1 MTDTARF
8 EAFVREY
15 EDMVYGTAVRLLA
28 NPSEAEDIA
37 QTVFLK
43 AFERFHTI
51 ATSPAAAG
59 WLKTV
64 TTNLCLNHLSRY
76 RSRWRFFSELQ
87 SAAMDDA
94 AQSDHVDRLLARGGA
109 AAGTN
114 ASGNSR
120 DDVLTAAE
128 QQEQLERSLGALPDH
143 QRVPLVLFHFEG
155 KSYLEIASLLDV
167 TLAKVKTDIHRG
179 REALKQAL
187 VSHHAAR

>member
-1 MTDTARF
+1 MFVPFEWVEDSAAAPPRGRVEDASRMTDTARF

-43 AFERFHTI
+43 AFERFDTI
-51 ATSPAAAG
+51 GTSPAAAG

-64 TTNLCLNHLSRY
+64 ATNLCLNHLSRY

-87 SAAMDDA
+87 AAGMDDA
-94 AQSDHVDRLLARGGA
+94 AQSDQIDGLLARGGA

-114 ASGNSR
+114 AAA
-120 DDVLTAAE
+120 VLATT
-128 QQEQLERSLGALPDH
+128 S
-143 QRVPLVLFHFEG
+143 
-155 KSYLEIASLLDV
+155 
-167 TLAKVKTDIHRG
+167 
-179 REALKQAL
+179 
-187 VSHHAAR
+187 